1 MAHKNRRLSLLQPR
15 RVRLAP
21 SRAGPTRLGQTRR
34 ALRLCSLT
42 AAARWPGGQI
52 ARLRR
57 AHQTTPSRRAAT
69 PSPRLAAAAPQS
81 ARRHRLR
88 QWSLGLKLWA
98 CAGTSWL
105 ARAVEAK
112 EPRSPRYD
120 RTVPRHPVA
129 PLFVFK
135 TCMLA
140 AAAWGYA
147 RCQLSGSL
155 INQNTCADVSQPPLH
170 PTHTQLT
177 NKPSCTGQSLAAPTW
192 PRSSRRASA
201 GRS

>member
-1 MAHKNRRLSLLQPR
+1 MAHRNRRLSLLQPR

-57 AHQTTPSRRAAT
+57 ADWATPSRRATT
-69 PSPRLAAAAPQS
+69 PSARLAAAATQS

-147 RCQLSGSL
+147 RCQLSGSPYMYS
-155 INQNTCADVSQPPLH
+155 TR
-170 PTHTQLT
+170 THVQMY
-177 NKPSCTGQSLAAPTW
+177 P
-192 PRSSRRASA
+192 SRRYTQHTHS
-201 GRS
+201 